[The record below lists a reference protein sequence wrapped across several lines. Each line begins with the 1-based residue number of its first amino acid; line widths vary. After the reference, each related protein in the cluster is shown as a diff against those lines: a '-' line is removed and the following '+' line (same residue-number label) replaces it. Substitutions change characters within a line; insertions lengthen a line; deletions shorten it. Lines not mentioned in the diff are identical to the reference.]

1 MKTKL
6 LSTLIIFLS
15 TVFVSLA
22 TQVTVTDTDINAG
35 DKIYWTADN
44 TYILNGFVFVEDGA
58 ELHIEA
64 GTVIKGKPGMG
75 EDASALIIARG
86 GKIYAEGTANNPIIF
101 TAEADNPDDFTDIPL
116 TSTGLWGGV
125 IILGKARINTSAG
138 EGQIEGIPSTES
150 RGLYGGNDD
159 ADNSGVL
166 RYVSIR
172 HGGTNIGAD
181 NEINGLTLGAVGSAT
196 QIEHIEI
203 FSNQDDGIEFFGG
216 TVNVKNIVVAFCEDD
231 GLDMDEGYRGKG
243 QFLFVLQSQDKGDKG
258 SEEDGGTKPED
269 GLPLAQ
275 SQFYNE
281 TYIGKGASSG
291 EAKNSALHIRDNSAA
306 SHYNSIYVDFGA
318 SRAIYEIEDLESG
331 ADSRQ
336 RLENGDMH
344 LTNNLWYN
352 IGTTNALSNQDFVT
366 AYLTTHN
373 NWVEDPMLTGMDRTQ
388 GAKGLDPRPQ
398 PGSPAYTK
406 ALANVPEGD
415 DFLVQTNFLGAFGKN
430 DLWIKGWT
438 LLDKAGFVASPTV
451 DVNEI
456 NIPGIGSLDIYPNPV
471 SAKSNI
477 VYSIDKD
484 QNVKIELYNLLGE
497 KVGTYVN
504 EYVNSGSHSVSFNRT
519 GLEAGIYLLRME
531 LLNKIITQKVVIN

>member
-22 TQVTVTDTDINAG
+22 AQVTVTDTDINAG
-35 DKIYWTADN
+35 DKIYWTSEN

-64 GTVIKGKPGMG
+64 GTVIKGKPGMA
-75 EDASALIIARG
+75 ENASALIIARG
-86 GKIYAEGTANNPIIF
+86 GKIYAEGTADKPIIF
-101 TAEADNPDDFTDIPL
+101 TAEDDDPNDFTDIPL
-116 TSTGLWGGV
+116 NSTGLWGGV
-125 IILGKARINTSAG
+125 IILGKARINTSTG
-138 EGQIEGIPSTES
+138 VGQIEGIPSTES
-150 RGLYGGNDD
+150 RGAYGGNDD

-172 HGGTNIGAD
+172 HGGTSIGAD

-196 QIEHIEI
+196 QIDHIEI

-216 TVNVKNIVVAFCEDD
+216 TVNVKNIVIAFCEDD
-231 GLDMDEGYRGKG
+231 GLDLDEGYRGKG
-243 QFLFVLQSQDKGDKG
+243 QFLFVLQAKDKGDKG

-281 TYIGKGASSG
+281 TYIGRGASSG
-291 EAKNSALHIRDNSAA
+291 AAKNSALHIRDNSAA

-318 SRAIYEIEDLESG
+318 NRAIYEIEDLASG
-331 ADSRQ
+331 ADSRE

-344 LTNNLWYN
+344 LTNNLWYK
-352 IGTTNALSNQDFVT
+352 IGSTNALSNQDFVT
-366 AYLTTHN
+366 TYLTSHN
-373 NWVEDPMLTGMDRTQ
+373 NWIEDPMLTGIDRTQ
-388 GAKGLDPRPQ
+388 GAKGLDPRPKA
-398 PGSPAYTK
+398 GSPAYTK
-406 ALANVPEGD
+406 ELATVPEGD
-415 DFLVQTNFLGAFGKN
+415 NFLVQTNYMGAFGKN
-430 DLWIKGWT
+430 NLWIKGWT
-438 LLDKAGFVASPTV
+438 LLDKAGFIGSPTV
-451 DVNEI
+451 DVDEI

-471 SAKSNI
+471 SAKSRI

-484 QNVKIELYNLLGE
+484 QNVKIELYNLLGK

-504 EYVNSGSHSVSFNRT
+504 EYVNSGSHSVFFNSS
-519 GLEAGIYLLRME
+519 GLESGMYFLRMV
-531 LLNKIITQKVVIN
+531 LLNKIVTQKVVID